1 MEISELK
8 KQQSNKLLF
17 LGVLLFFL
25 GLVAGLLV
33 PAMPNPRMGLSG
45 HLEGIMNGIFLMVVA
60 LSWIRLELSPGWL
73 KITFWASLYGTFA
86 NLITVLLAAIFN
98 SGKMMP
104 IAGGHQGP
112 PVIESIVS
120 FLLITLAVAML
131 AVCIILM
138 KGLLRH
144 TNSNVKG

>member
-8 KQQSNKLLF
+8 KQQSDKLLF

-25 GLVAGLLV
+25 GLIAGLLV

-60 LSWIRLELSPGWL
+60 LIWTRLELSSGWL
-73 KITFWASLYGTFA
+73 RITFWASIYGTFT
-86 NLITVLLAAIFN
+86 NLVAVLLAAIFN

-104 IAGGHQGP
+104 IAGGQQGP
-112 PVIESIVS
+112 PVIEGIVS
-120 FLLITLAVAML
+120 FLLISLAVAML

-138 KGLLRH
+138 TGILNH
-144 TNSNVKG
+144 INSKS